1 MVRCSVVL
9 MCHWRVDTEIVENF
23 SNATSFRRGRMLSDL
38 PQQNQR
44 CSFPL
49 SHNFIHLLK
58 RQHNNTQKNENL
70 TNQQH
75 KTLKRYLAQSAQWRH
90 IMFSEAETFCRNLHF
105 LLLTETDG
113 NGQVE
118 HLHAI
123 GGDLLWISFE
133 NFHRARFNSK
143 NNSTKW
149 KQQPRQL
156 ATPAKHVNTLKFTPT
171 KFKYTLKFRKAVWM
185 QQWTRFYK
193 SVCVSIIMYADV
205 AICYSFTRIVTC
217 LRKSTSKLTP
227 FHQS

>member
-1 MVRCSVVL
+1 
-9 MCHWRVDTEIVENF
+9 
-23 SNATSFRRGRMLSDL
+23 ML
-38 PQQNQR
+38 
-44 CSFPL
+44 
-49 SHNFIHLLK
+49 
-58 RQHNNTQKNENL
+58 
-70 TNQQH
+70 
-75 KTLKRYLAQSAQWRH
+75 
-90 IMFSEAETFCRNLHF
+90 SEAETFCRNLHF